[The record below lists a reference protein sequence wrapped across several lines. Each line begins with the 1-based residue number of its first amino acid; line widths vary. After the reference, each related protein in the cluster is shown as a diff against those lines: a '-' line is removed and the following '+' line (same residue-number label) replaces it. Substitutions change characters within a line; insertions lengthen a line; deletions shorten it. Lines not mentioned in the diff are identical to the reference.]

1 MMCGMALS
9 DDERATLTD
18 NWEAVSQRLNDLY
31 PTVGYENLGDGSD
44 LDATIAAI
52 AETAE
57 SSVEQVTECL
67 RSVAAEQTAPPPE
80 PEPEP
85 EPEDEGDGILEG
97 IEVNP

>member
-9 DDERATLTD
+9 QDEAATLTD
-18 NWEAVSQRLNDLY
+18 NWETVSARLNDLY
-31 PTVGYENLGDGSD
+31 PTVGYDDLGDGSD

-67 RSVAAEQTAPPPE
+67 RSVAAEQNAPPPE
-80 PEPEP
+80 PAAEEPKL
-85 EPEDEGDGILEG
+85 EGDGILEG